1 MKIIFC
7 YIYTKY
13 FIIVLP
19 SKAAVVAS
27 RPKKKKT
34 EVFMVKDKKAEK
46 IDSRNN
52 VFRTLIS

>member
-1 MKIIFC
+1 MFC
-7 YIYTKY
+7 YIYTKS

-27 RPKKKKT
+27 SPKKKKT

-52 VFRTLIS
+52 VFKCF

>member
-7 YIYTKY
+7 YIDTNY

-34 EVFMVKDKKAEK
+34 EVFMVKDKKAGK
-46 IDSRNN
+46 NR
-52 VFRTLIS
+52 FTK